1 MTNEQYIKN
10 LSRPKGQIDVFL
22 DTDAA
27 AEIDDLYAIGY
38 LLSNTEK
45 FRVKGFGATM
55 FSGWRARGIKESMED
70 SFNEILK
77 MLKLTHREDLSPL
90 VFKGSGE
97 YLPDEKTPVKSDSS
111 EYLAKLA
118 DSYTAE
124 NPLYVVAIGCIT
136 NVANAVLLNPE
147 MKEKTV
153 IVWLGGHAQH
163 MPDTKEYNMCQDYAA
178 ARVLFGCGVPL
189 IQLPCKGVV
198 DRLSLS
204 KPEIELW
211 LKGKNEFCD
220 YIADLTIF
228 LAERYAKGSPW
239 TRVIWDVTT
248 LYWLA
253 DEGDKYMQY
262 DLREAPMPTYDG
274 KYEYGLNNHLMGYVY
289 NIERDAIF
297 NDLLRRLGNL

>member
-1 MTNEQYIKN
+1 MTKEQYIKN
-10 LSRPKGQIDVFL
+10 LSRPEGKIDIFL

-27 AEIDDLYAIGY
+27 AEVDDLYAIGY
-38 LLSNTEK
+38 LISNTEK
-45 FRVKGFGATM
+45 FNIKGFGATM

-70 SFNEILK
+70 SFEEILK
-77 MLKLTHREDLSPL
+77 LLKLLHREDLSHL

-97 YLPDEKTPVKSDSS
+97 YLPDEKTTVKSGSS
-111 EYLAKLA
+111 EYMAKLA
-118 DSYTAE
+118 ADYTAE
-124 NPLYVVAIGCIT
+124 KPLYIVAIGCIT
-136 NVANAVLLNPE
+136 NVANAFLLNPE

-153 IVWLGGHAQH
+153 VVWLGGHAQH
-163 MPDTKEYNMCQDYAA
+163 MPDTNEYNMCQDYAA

-198 DRLSLS
+198 DKLSLS

-211 LKGKNEFCD
+211 LKGKNEYCD
-220 YIADLTIF
+220 YISDLTIF

-248 LYWLA
+248 LYWFA

-262 DLREAPMPTYDG
+262 DLRTAPLPTYDG
-274 KYEYGLNNHLMGYVY
+274 KYEYPENGHLFGYVY
-289 NIERDAIF
+289 NIERDPIF
-297 NDLLRRLGNL
+297 NDLLRRLGDL